1 MNLKRYIIAISTVQ
15 ALKKKTLDNSI
26 IGIQKL
32 RKKKLESKERDR
44 EELVNNNFLIH

>member
-15 ALKKKTLDNSI
+15 ALKKKTLDNTI

-32 RKKKLESKERDR
+32 REKKSFKAKRETER
-44 EELVNNNFLIH
+44 N

>member
-15 ALKKKTLDNSI
+15 ALKKKTLDNTI

-32 RKKKLESKERDR
+32 RGEKKKASKQRERQR
-44 EELVNNNFLIH
+44 GISE